1 MIQFTNNAIAIIF
14 GAQSAQQQLQCK
26 ESKEWPAMH
35 LYSLPCTSI
44 SLFSSVFLAMHSIH
58 CIPLRLH
65 TDTSCKAYQTN
76 WMKCI
81 TKQLSTFHGVHY
93 NAIVLHPVCGLEC
106 SGDHWRLKYT
116 EVQMAFTR
124 SPSLSNNPKILNNY
138 LIFTVFVCMYL
149 YLYLFFSMVFLGA
162 QCATGH

>member
-1 MIQFTNNAIAIIF
+1 
-14 GAQSAQQQLQCK
+14 
-26 ESKEWPAMH
+26 
-35 LYSLPCTSI
+35 
-44 SLFSSVFLAMHSIH
+44 MHSLH

-124 SPSLSNNPKILNNY
+124 SPSLSNNPKNWFLQCVLYNAIILHP
-138 LIFTVFVCMYL
+138 VCAL
-149 YLYLFFSMVFLGA
+149 A
-162 QCATGH
+162 QCALQCRICRSAAAGPSKSGRPGRGLRPRHHHTAAQLAWNCQN